1 MPKVDSDLWWRAHSH
16 PMAPAGPPPPVT
28 TDLMRVGRQLLI
40 QDVRPGKRPATGSES
55 SPTSS
60 RQGTVHDVIRA
71 AVARAQSFAP
81 ARVEAFGRVLAEAN
95 WQTIDRLS
103 ESSQVSPVPPRARPP
118 TARAIAAP
126 FSFAFSRLFPGRP
139 WTRADRPVMTPADDR
154 VHATRPHQTQGK
166 MVIWSPD
173 DDDLSPEGIPVT
185 PAEAAAKMLFG
196 ADEAPRMV
204 SALTAGLAATE
215 QKHAHGHTNHAHVAT
230 PSKNRRRTSLD
241 GDDRPAPPRLARH
254 ASFTSWDWNG
264 SGGAASQSEGC
275 VESSAAVERGAP
287 DHGALGL
294 PRRGRRQHGASALPT
309 IQASPGAVAKRRRV
323 SEGEVAE
330 NDSPRAAAPVV
341 ASIAPTKPS
350 SPIVISAKKQ
360 SPPRQRVGADM
371 DMNVDTDEE
380 YPGGAVREPTHVELA
395 RARDRAEEEAERV
408 RLAKRDGE
416 SDTMK
421 ALRRQWETMKGRP
434 MSTSSSLPTHGRP
447 KSGRENDRTG
457 DGDTPPPKMVRRR
470 APNLKQRLN
479 DIVIPV
485 LNPARNWQFNTRV
498 TGLNLSNASIGPEGA
513 KFLASALHGRR
524 NADGAWV
531 FNGVLRSLT
540 LEFNSIGDEGAVC
553 IFEAL
558 APRWVTDGPDEISAS
573 DVSGHSGFDQ
583 DEWMHSTAQA
593 AQPARTDGKWVCNT
607 AMQELNLNFCDIGP
621 AGAAALARALAPRV
635 GPEGGWVYC
644 SGITSV
650 SLFHNHIGPEGAR
663 LLGDALAPR
672 RQPATGEHVFNPV
685 FKALNVGRN
694 QLGDQGLAHIAR
706 AFSPKRSASGHWD
719 FNPTFVHLHANQNSC
734 MVGEGPLAVGAAL
747 TPRPNPDG
755 GWAFA
760 HSLSTL
766 HLANVQ
772 LDEEGGRAIAAI
784 IAPRQNASTGVW
796 VFPSNLRVLNLS
808 RTGLGDAGAVHVA
821 EALLPRWSPLAQL
834 GTGGACGR
842 WLFNPRLRELHLG
855 GATIGPGGA
864 KALARALTPQR
875 NNDFFADVKIESQW
889 AFNTAL
895 RILDLRDNQI
905 GADGMEA
912 IAAMLE
918 PVPVEVDF
926 GTQSPNSGSSTPG
939 AFNANAFFAHGGA
952 QGNVQGPNSRGG
964 SARGSDR
971 RTRWVPGGGG
981 LAVLNLE
988 FNDAGPEGI
997 CAVAKA
1003 LTPRWCAGP
1012 VPGLESGRS
1021 SPVTTIDAYP
1031 PGLSMNSGGSPNSSA
1046 ASSPGA
1052 TPYGSRPSSA
1062 RGRGGFINPRS
1073 RPNSGRA
1080 VSRPSSA
1087 GPSQTASR
1095 RSSFGVA
1102 VANGLAVP
1110 TVVDELVCTGVG
1122 GDDCACGTCQG
1133 VWTQQPVAAPL
1144 GEGYWVANRALRG
1157 LAVGGNRMGDEGA
1170 AALAQVIEPRMNSD
1184 GSWTC
1189 TALHAVDA
1197 KENGIG
1203 TEGLLALA
1211 RAVEPRCGRCLRGR
1225 TSRLNSTD
1233 SLVSMDTEC
1242 RSVSRPGS
1250 THGASLL
1257 SSVLLNNAASAA
1269 ANAAGDVAG
1278 LMNSWGIGGNSPA
1291 DTPRSFSP
1299 TSDGTGDRT
1308 PFSGTSPRV
1317 GSPTGECAFEI
1328 HSAVRRLDL
1337 LHNDTSADLKAVFQQ
1352 LKTTGSQCDVTI

>member
-1 MPKVDSDLWWRAHSH
+1 
-16 PMAPAGPPPPVT
+16 
-28 TDLMRVGRQLLI
+28 
-40 QDVRPGKRPATGSES
+40 
-55 SPTSS
+55 
-60 RQGTVHDVIRA
+60 VHDVIRA

-380 YPGGAVREPTHVELA
+380 YPGGALREPTHVELA

-583 DEWMHSTAQA
+583 DEWMRSTAQA

-1003 LTPRWCAGP
+1003 LTPRWCAGTGTGTRIRSVLP
-1012 VPGLESGRS
+1012 GDDDRRVPARAQHEFRWVPEQQRRVVPGRDPVREQAVQREGPRRVHQPSLQAQQRS
-1021 SPVTTIDAYP
+1021 SRVEA
-1031 PGLSMNSGGSPNSSA
+1031 
-1046 ASSPGA
+1046 
-1052 TPYGSRPSSA
+1052 
-1062 RGRGGFINPRS
+1062 
-1073 RPNSGRA
+1073 
-1080 VSRPSSA
+1080 
-1087 GPSQTASR
+1087 
-1095 RSSFGVA
+1095 
-1102 VANGLAVP
+1102 
-1110 TVVDELVCTGVG
+1110 E
-1122 GDDCACGTCQG
+1122 
-1133 VWTQQPVAAPL
+1133 
-1144 GEGYWVANRALRG
+1144 LRG
-1157 LAVGGNRMGDEGA
+1157 SFPDG
-1170 AALAQVIEPRMNSD
+1170 LAQVQLRRRGRQRARGAHGRGRAGVHRRRRRRLRVRHVPRGVDPATRRGSPRRGVLGGEPR
-1184 GSWTC
+1184 
-1189 TALHAVDA
+1189 
-1197 KENGIG
+1197 
-1203 TEGLLALA
+1203 
-1211 RAVEPRCGRCLRGR
+1211 
-1225 TSRLNSTD
+1225 
-1233 SLVSMDTEC
+1233 
-1242 RSVSRPGS
+1242 
-1250 THGASLL
+1250 
-1257 SSVLLNNAASAA
+1257 
-1269 ANAAGDVAG
+1269 VAG
-1278 LMNSWGIGGNSPA
+1278 VSPSA
-1291 DTPRSFSP
+1291 GTAWATRAPRRS
-1299 TSDGTGDRT
+1299 
-1308 PFSGTSPRV
+1308 
-1317 GSPTGECAFEI
+1317 
-1328 HSAVRRLDL
+1328 RR
-1337 LHNDTSADLKAVFQQ
+1337 
-1352 LKTTGSQCDVTI
+1352 